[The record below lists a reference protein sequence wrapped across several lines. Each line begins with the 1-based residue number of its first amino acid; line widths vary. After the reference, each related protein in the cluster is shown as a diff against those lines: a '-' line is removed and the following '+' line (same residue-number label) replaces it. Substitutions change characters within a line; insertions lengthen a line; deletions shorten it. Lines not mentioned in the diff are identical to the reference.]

1 MKYIVVHAGARDW
14 YRLAI
19 SLYENGRLAYLV
31 TDDIIFRKEYRN
43 LFPRSMIKISWFAL
57 FFKCLEKVISPKMGF
72 NIYKDYWLGRKAGK
86 LSNRKKLPIFSC
98 CRYAM
103 TAFGISKIHPKILF
117 QYHPQSG
124 CVREILQDEID
135 RNPAAKKTILE
146 ETEFRYTNKQLD
158 NSILE
163 VKLSDFA
170 VGASSFTLKTLIK
183 QGMPENCVHLAPYG
197 VNIKDFK
204 PKECFRKID
213 KMRFLFVGSFS
224 QRKGI
229 SYLLQAFKELE
240 DNGENISLAMAGR
253 GIMDYD
259 LVKSYNLKC
268 LETHINLPIEKLVK
282 LMQESDVFVFPSICE
297 GFGLVLIQAMATGL
311 PVITTY
317 NTSGPD
323 FIEEGEDGF
332 LIEAQDVNA
341 IKNKVKYFIENPDE
355 VKRMGLNAI
364 AKSKEFIWERFSSE
378 IIKSV
383 DEAEKLFIGQ

>member
-19 SLYENGRLAYLV
+19 SLYENDCLAYLV
-31 TDDIIFRKEYRN
+31 TDDIIFRKEYRK
-43 LFPRSMIKISWFAL
+43 LFPRHMIKISWMAL
-57 FFKCLEKVISPKMGF
+57 FFKFLEKVVSSKMGF

-86 LSNRKKLPIFSC
+86 LSNKKKLPIFSC

-103 TAFGISKIHPKILF
+103 TAFNISKIHPKILF

-124 CVREILQDEID
+124 CVKEILQDEID
-135 RNPAAKKTILE
+135 KNPAAKKTILE
-146 ETEFRYTNKQLD
+146 ETEFRYSKKQLD
-158 NSILE
+158 DSVRE
-163 VKLSDFA
+163 VELSDFA
-170 VGASSFTLKTLIK
+170 VGASTFTLKTLIK
-183 QGMPENCVHLAPYG
+183 QGMAENCVHMAPYG

-204 PKECFRKID
+204 PRRDFRKID

-240 DNGENISLAMAGR
+240 NEGENISLTMAGR
-253 GIMDYD
+253 GIMDYE
-259 LVKSYNLKC
+259 LVKSYELKC
-268 LETHINLPIEKLVK
+268 LETHVNLPLEKLVE

-297 GFGLVLIQAMATGL
+297 GFGLVLIQAMATGMPL
-311 PVITTY
+311 ITTY

-323 FIEEGEDGF
+323 FIEEGKDGF
-332 LIEAQDVNA
+332 LIEAQDVEA
-341 IKNKVKYFIENPDE
+341 IKNKVRYFLQNPDE
-355 VKRMGLNAI
+355 VKRMGQNAI
-364 AKSKEFIWERFSSE
+364 LKSKDFTWERFSAE

-383 DEAEKLFIGQ
+383 DEAEKIFVK

>member
-19 SLYENGRLAYLV
+19 SLYENNRLAYLV

-43 LFPRSMIKISWFAL
+43 LFPRSMIKISWIAL
-57 FFKCLEKVISPKMGF
+57 FFKFLEKVVSSKMGF

-86 LSNRKKLPIFSC
+86 LSNKKKLPIFSC

-103 TAFGISKIHPKILF
+103 TAFNISKIHPKILF

-124 CVREILQDEID
+124 CVKEILQDEVD
-135 RNPAAKKTILE
+135 KNPMAKKTILE
-146 ETEFRYTNKQLD
+146 ETEFRYSKKQLD
-158 NSILE
+158 DSIFE

-170 VGASSFTLKTLIK
+170 VGASTFTLKTLIK
-183 QGMPENCVHLAPYG
+183 QGMTENCVHMAPYG

-204 PKECFRKID
+204 PRNNFRKID

-240 DNGENISLAMAGR
+240 DEGENFSLTMTGR
-253 GIMDYD
+253 GIMDYE

-268 LETHINLPIEKLVK
+268 LETHVNLPLEELVK

-297 GFGLVLIQAMATGL
+297 GFGLVLIQAMATGMPL
-311 PVITTY
+311 ITTY

-323 FIEEGEDGF
+323 FIEEGKDGF
-332 LIEAQDVNA
+332 LIETQDIEA
-341 IKNKVKYFIENPDE
+341 IKNKVRYFLQNPEE
-355 VKRMGLNAI
+355 VKRMGQNAI
-364 AKSKEFIWERFSSE
+364 SKSKDFTWERFSSE

-383 DEAEKLFIGQ
+383 DKAEELYFK

>member
-19 SLYENGRLAYLV
+19 SLYENDRLAYLV
-31 TDDIIFRKEYRN
+31 TDDIIFRKEYRK
-43 LFPRSMIKISWFAL
+43 LFPRHMIKISWMAL
-57 FFKCLEKVISPKMGF
+57 FFKFLEKVVSSKMGF

-86 LSNRKKLPIFSC
+86 LSNKKKLPIFSC

-103 TAFGISKIHPKILF
+103 TAFNISKIHPKILF

-124 CVREILQDEID
+124 CVKEILQDEID
-135 RNPAAKKTILE
+135 KNPAAKKTILE
-146 ETEFRYTNKQLD
+146 ETEFRYSKKQLD
-158 NSILE
+158 DSVRE
-163 VKLSDFA
+163 VELSDFA
-170 VGASSFTLKTLIK
+170 VGASTFTLKTLIK
-183 QGMPENCVHLAPYG
+183 QGMAENCVHMAPYG

-204 PKECFRKID
+204 PRRDFRKID

-240 DNGENISLAMAGR
+240 NEGENISLTMAGR
-253 GIMDYD
+253 GIMDYE
-259 LVKSYNLKC
+259 LVKSYELKC
-268 LETHINLPIEKLVK
+268 LETHVNLPLEKLVE

-297 GFGLVLIQAMATGL
+297 GFGLVLIQAMATGMPL
-311 PVITTY
+311 ITTY

-323 FIEEGEDGF
+323 FIEEGKDGF
-332 LIEAQDVNA
+332 LIEAQDVET
-341 IKNKVKYFIENPDE
+341 IKNKVRYFLQNPEE
-355 VKRMGLNAI
+355 VKRMGQNAI
-364 AKSKEFIWERFSSE
+364 LKSKDFTWERFSSE

-383 DEAEKLFIGQ
+383 DKAEELFLK

>member
-19 SLYENGRLAYLV
+19 SLYENDRLAYLV
-31 TDDIIFRKEYRN
+31 TDDIIFRKEYRK
-43 LFPRSMIKISWFAL
+43 LFPRHMIKISWMAL
-57 FFKCLEKVISPKMGF
+57 FFKFLEKVVSSKMGF

-86 LSNRKKLPIFSC
+86 LSNKKKLPIFSC

-103 TAFGISKIHPKILF
+103 TAFNISKIHPKILF

-124 CVREILQDEID
+124 CVKEILQDEVD
-135 RNPAAKKTILE
+135 KNPMAKKTILE
-146 ETEFRYTNKQLD
+146 ETEFRYSKKQLD
-158 NSILE
+158 DSVFE

-170 VGASSFTLKTLIK
+170 VGASTFTLKTLIK
-183 QGMPENCVHLAPYG
+183 QGMAENCVHMAPYG

-204 PKECFRKID
+204 PRNNFRKID

-240 DNGENISLAMAGR
+240 NEGENISLTMAGR
-253 GIMDYD
+253 GIMDYE
-259 LVKSYNLKC
+259 LVKSYELKC
-268 LETHINLPIEKLVK
+268 LETHVNLPLEKLVE

-297 GFGLVLIQAMATGL
+297 GFGLVLIQAMATGMPL
-311 PVITTY
+311 ITTY

-323 FIEEGEDGF
+323 FIEEGKDGF
-332 LIEAQDVNA
+332 LIEAQDVEA
-341 IKNKVKYFIENPDE
+341 IKNKVRYFLQNPDE
-355 VKRMGLNAI
+355 VKRMGQNAI
-364 AKSKEFIWERFSSE
+364 LKSKDFTWERFSAE

-383 DEAEKLFIGQ
+383 DEAEKIFVK

>member
-19 SLYENGRLAYLV
+19 SLYENDRLAYLV
-31 TDDIIFRKEYRN
+31 TDDIIFRKEYKK
-43 LFPRSMIKISWFAL
+43 LFPAKMIKISWIAL
-57 FFKCLEKVISPKMGF
+57 FFKFLEKVISPNMGF

-86 LSNRKKLPIFSC
+86 LSNKKKLPIFSC

-103 TAFGISKIHPKILF
+103 TAFGISKVHPKILF

-124 CVREILQDEID
+124 CVKEILQDEID
-135 RNPAAKKTILE
+135 KNPAAKKTILE
-146 ETEFRYTNKQLD
+146 ETEFRYSKKQLD
-158 NSILE
+158 NSVFE
-163 VKLSDFA
+163 VELSDFA
-170 VGASSFTLKTLIK
+170 VGASTFTLKTLIK
-183 QGMPENCVHLAPYG
+183 QGMAENCVHMAPYG

-204 PKECFRKID
+204 PRKDFRKID

-240 DNGENISLAMAGR
+240 NEGENISLTMAGR
-253 GIMDYD
+253 GIMDYE
-259 LVKSYNLKC
+259 LVKSYDLKC
-268 LETHINLPIEKLVK
+268 LETHVNLPLEKLVE

-297 GFGLVLIQAMATGL
+297 GFGLVLIQAMATGMPL
-311 PVITTY
+311 ITTY

-323 FIEEGEDGF
+323 FIEEGKDGF
-332 LIEAQDVNA
+332 LIEAQDVEA
-341 IKNKVKYFIENPDE
+341 IKNKVRYFLQNPDE
-355 VKRMGLNAI
+355 VKRMGQNAI
-364 AKSKEFIWERFSSE
+364 LKSKDFTWERFSAE

-383 DEAEKLFIGQ
+383 DEAEKIFVK

>member
-19 SLYENGRLAYLV
+19 SLYENDRLAYLV
-31 TDDIIFRKEYRN
+31 TDDIIFRKEYRK
-43 LFPRSMIKISWFAL
+43 LFPRHMIKISWMAL
-57 FFKCLEKVISPKMGF
+57 FFKFLEKVVSSKMGF

-86 LSNRKKLPIFSC
+86 LSNKKKLPIFSC

-103 TAFGISKIHPKILF
+103 TAFNISKIHPKILF

-124 CVREILQDEID
+124 CVKEILQDEVD
-135 RNPAAKKTILE
+135 KNPMAKKTILE
-146 ETEFRYTNKQLD
+146 ETEFRYSKKQLD
-158 NSILE
+158 DSVFE

-170 VGASSFTLKTLIK
+170 VGASTFTLKTLIK
-183 QGMPENCVHLAPYG
+183 QGMAENCVHMAPYG

-204 PKECFRKID
+204 PRRDFRKID

-240 DNGENISLAMAGR
+240 DEGENISLTMAGR
-253 GIMDYD
+253 GIMDYE

-268 LETHINLPIEKLVK
+268 LETHVNLPLEKLVE

-297 GFGLVLIQAMATGL
+297 GFGLVLIQAMATGMPL
-311 PVITTY
+311 ITTY

-323 FIEEGEDGF
+323 FIEEGKDGF
-332 LIEAQDVNA
+332 LIEAQDVET
-341 IKNKVKYFIENPDE
+341 IKNKVRYFLQNPEE
-355 VKRMGLNAI
+355 VKRMGQNAI
-364 AKSKEFIWERFSSE
+364 LKSKDFTWERFSAE

-383 DEAEKLFIGQ
+383 DEAEKIFVK

>member
-19 SLYENGRLAYLV
+19 SLYENDCLAYLV
-31 TDDIIFRKEYRN
+31 TDDIIFRKEYRK
-43 LFPRSMIKISWFAL
+43 LFPRHMIKISWMAL
-57 FFKCLEKVISPKMGF
+57 FFKFLEKVVSSKMGF

-86 LSNRKKLPIFSC
+86 LSNKKKLPIFSC

-103 TAFGISKIHPKILF
+103 TAFNISKIHPKILF

-124 CVREILQDEID
+124 CVKEILQDEID
-135 RNPAAKKTILE
+135 KNPAAKKTILE
-146 ETEFRYTNKQLD
+146 ETEFRYSKKQLD
-158 NSILE
+158 DSVRE
-163 VKLSDFA
+163 VELSDFA
-170 VGASSFTLKTLIK
+170 VGASTFTLKTLIK
-183 QGMPENCVHLAPYG
+183 QGMAENCVHMAPYG

-204 PKECFRKID
+204 PRRDFRKID

-240 DNGENISLAMAGR
+240 NEGENISLTMAGR

-259 LVKSYNLKC
+259 LVKSYELKC
-268 LETHINLPIEKLVK
+268 LETHVNLPLEKLVE

-297 GFGLVLIQAMATGL
+297 GFGLVLIQAMATGMPL
-311 PVITTY
+311 ITTY

-323 FIEEGEDGF
+323 FIEEGKDGF
-332 LIEAQDVNA
+332 LIEAQDVEA
-341 IKNKVKYFIENPDE
+341 IKNKVRYFLQNPDE
-355 VKRMGLNAI
+355 VKRMGQNAI
-364 AKSKEFIWERFSSE
+364 LKSKDFTWERFSAE

-383 DEAEKLFIGQ
+383 DEAEKIFVK

>member
-19 SLYENGRLAYLV
+19 SLYENNRLAYLV

-43 LFPRSMIKISWFAL
+43 LFPRSMIKISWIAL
-57 FFKCLEKVISPKMGF
+57 FFKFLEKVVSSKMGF

-86 LSNRKKLPIFSC
+86 LSNKKKLPIFSC

-103 TAFGISKIHPKILF
+103 TAFNISKIHPKILF

-124 CVREILQDEID
+124 CVKEILQDEVD
-135 RNPAAKKTILE
+135 KNPMAKKTILE
-146 ETEFRYTNKQLD
+146 ETEFRYSKKQLD
-158 NSILE
+158 DSVFE

-170 VGASSFTLKTLIK
+170 VGASTFTLKTLIK
-183 QGMPENCVHLAPYG
+183 QGMTENCVHMAPYG

-204 PKECFRKID
+204 PRNNFRKID

-240 DNGENISLAMAGR
+240 DEGENFSLTMTGR
-253 GIMDYD
+253 GIMDYE

-268 LETHINLPIEKLVK
+268 LETHVNLPLEELVK

-297 GFGLVLIQAMATGL
+297 GFGLVLIQAMATGMPL
-311 PVITTY
+311 ITTY

-323 FIEEGEDGF
+323 FIEEGKDGF
-332 LIEAQDVNA
+332 LIETQDIEA
-341 IKNKVKYFIENPDE
+341 IKNKVRYFLQNPEE
-355 VKRMGLNAI
+355 VKRMGQNAI
-364 AKSKEFIWERFSSE
+364 SKSKDFTWERFSSE

-383 DEAEKLFIGQ
+383 DKAEELYFK

>member
-19 SLYENGRLAYLV
+19 SLYENDRLAYLV
-31 TDDIIFRKEYRN
+31 TDDIIFRKEYRK
-43 LFPRSMIKISWFAL
+43 LFPRHMIKISWMAL
-57 FFKCLEKVISPKMGF
+57 FFKFLEKIVSSKMGF

-86 LSNRKKLPIFSC
+86 LSNKKKLPIFSC

-103 TAFGISKIHPKILF
+103 TAFNISKIHPKILF

-124 CVREILQDEID
+124 CVKEILQDEID
-135 RNPAAKKTILE
+135 KNPAAKKTILE
-146 ETEFRYTNKQLD
+146 ETEFRYSKKQLD
-158 NSILE
+158 DSVFE

-170 VGASSFTLKTLIK
+170 VGASTFTLKTLIK
-183 QGMPENCVHLAPYG
+183 QGMAENCVHMAPYG

-204 PKECFRKID
+204 PRNNFRKID

-240 DNGENISLAMAGR
+240 DEGENISLTMAGR
-253 GIMDYD
+253 GIMDYE

-268 LETHINLPIEKLVK
+268 LETHVNLPLEKLVE

-297 GFGLVLIQAMATGL
+297 GFGLVLIQAMATGMPL
-311 PVITTY
+311 ITTY

-323 FIEEGEDGF
+323 FIEEGKDGF
-332 LIEAQDVNA
+332 LIEAQDVET
-341 IKNKVKYFIENPDE
+341 IKNKVRYFLQNPEE
-355 VKRMGLNAI
+355 VKRMGQNAI
-364 AKSKEFIWERFSSE
+364 LKSKDFTWERFSAE

-383 DEAEKLFIGQ
+383 DEAEKIFVK

>member
-1 MKYIVVHAGARDW
+1 MKYIAVHAGARDW

-19 SLYENGRLAYLV
+19 SLYENDRLAYLV
-31 TDDIIFRKEYRN
+31 TDDIIFRKEYRK
-43 LFPRSMIKISWFAL
+43 LFPRHMIKISWMAL
-57 FFKCLEKVISPKMGF
+57 FFKFLEKVVSSKMGF

-86 LSNRKKLPIFSC
+86 LSNKKKLPIFSC

-103 TAFGISKIHPKILF
+103 TAFNISKIHPKILF

-124 CVREILQDEID
+124 CVKEILQDEVD
-135 RNPAAKKTILE
+135 KNPMAKKTILE
-146 ETEFRYTNKQLD
+146 ETEFRYSKKQLD
-158 NSILE
+158 DSVFE

-170 VGASSFTLKTLIK
+170 VGASTFTLKTLIK
-183 QGMPENCVHLAPYG
+183 QGMAENCVHMAPYG

-204 PKECFRKID
+204 PRRDFRKID

-240 DNGENISLAMAGR
+240 NEGENISLTMAGR
-253 GIMDYD
+253 GIMDYE
-259 LVKSYNLKC
+259 LVKSYELKC
-268 LETHINLPIEKLVK
+268 LETHVNLPLEKLVE

-297 GFGLVLIQAMATGL
+297 GFGLVLIQAMATGMPL
-311 PVITTY
+311 ITTY

-323 FIEEGEDGF
+323 FIEEGKDGF
-332 LIEAQDVNA
+332 LIEAQDIEA
-341 IKNKVKYFIENPDE
+341 IKNKVRYFLQNPEE
-355 VKRMGLNAI
+355 VKRMGQNAI
-364 AKSKEFIWERFSSE
+364 LKSKDFTWERFSSE

-383 DEAEKLFIGQ
+383 DKAEELFLK

>member
-19 SLYENGRLAYLV
+19 SLYENNRLAYLV

-43 LFPRSMIKISWFAL
+43 LFPKHMIKISWMAL
-57 FFKCLEKVISPKMGF
+57 FFKFLEKAISSKMGF

-86 LSNRKKLPIFSC
+86 LSNKKKLPVFSC

-103 TAFGISKIHPKILF
+103 TAFGISKIHPKMLF

-124 CVREILQDEID
+124 VVKEILQDEID
-135 RNPAAKKTILE
+135 KNPTAKKTILE
-146 ETEFRYTNKQLD
+146 ETEFHYTKKQLD
-158 NSILE
+158 NSVLE

-170 VGASSFTLKTLIK
+170 VGASTFTLKTLIK
-183 QGMPENCVHLAPYG
+183 QGMSEDCVHLAPYG

-204 PKECFRKID
+204 PRKEFKKID

-240 DNGENISLAMAGR
+240 DVGENISLAMAGR

-268 LETHINLPIEKLVK
+268 LETYINLPTEKLVE

-311 PVITTY
+311 PVITTH

-323 FIEEGEDGF
+323 FVEEAKDGF
-332 LIEAQDVNA
+332 LIEPQNVEA
-341 IKNKVKYFIENPDE
+341 IKDKVRYFLQNPED
-355 VKRMGLNAI
+355 VKRMGENAI
-364 AKSKEFIWERFSSE
+364 TKSKDFTWDKFSSE

-383 DEAEKLFIGQ
+383 EKAEELFLK

>member
-19 SLYENGRLAYLV
+19 SLYENDRLAYLV
-31 TDDIIFRKEYRN
+31 TDDIIFRKEYRK
-43 LFPRSMIKISWFAL
+43 LFPRHMIKISWMAL
-57 FFKCLEKVISPKMGF
+57 FFKFLEKVVSSKMGF

-86 LSNRKKLPIFSC
+86 LSNKKKLPIFSC

-103 TAFGISKIHPKILF
+103 TAFNISKIHPKILF

-124 CVREILQDEID
+124 CVKEILQDEID
-135 RNPAAKKTILE
+135 KNPAAKKTILE
-146 ETEFRYTNKQLD
+146 ETEFRYSKKQLD
-158 NSILE
+158 DSVRE
-163 VKLSDFA
+163 VELSDFA
-170 VGASSFTLKTLIK
+170 VGASTFTLKTLIK
-183 QGMPENCVHLAPYG
+183 QGMAENCVHMAPYG

-204 PKECFRKID
+204 PRRDFRKID

-240 DNGENISLAMAGR
+240 NEGENISLTMAGR
-253 GIMDYD
+253 GIMDYE
-259 LVKSYNLKC
+259 LVKSYELKC
-268 LETHINLPIEKLVK
+268 LETHVNLPLEKLVE

-297 GFGLVLIQAMATGL
+297 GFGLVLIQAMATGMPL
-311 PVITTY
+311 ITTY

-323 FIEEGEDGF
+323 FIEEGKDGF
-332 LIEAQDVNA
+332 LIEAQDVET
-341 IKNKVKYFIENPDE
+341 IKNKVRYFLQNPEE
-355 VKRMGLNAI
+355 VKRMGQNAI
-364 AKSKEFIWERFSSE
+364 LKSKDFTWERFSAE

-383 DEAEKLFIGQ
+383 DEAEKIFVK

>member
-19 SLYENGRLAYLV
+19 SLYENDRLAYLV
-31 TDDIIFRKEYRN
+31 TDDIIFRKEYRK
-43 LFPRSMIKISWFAL
+43 LFPRHMIKISWMAL
-57 FFKCLEKVISPKMGF
+57 FFKFLEKVVSSKMGF

-86 LSNRKKLPIFSC
+86 LSNKKKLPIFSC

-103 TAFGISKIHPKILF
+103 TAFNISKIHPKILF

-124 CVREILQDEID
+124 CVKEILQDEVD
-135 RNPAAKKTILE
+135 KNPMAKKTILE
-146 ETEFRYTNKQLD
+146 ETEFRYSKKQLD
-158 NSILE
+158 DSVFE

-170 VGASSFTLKTLIK
+170 VGASTFTLKTLIK
-183 QGMPENCVHLAPYG
+183 QGMAENCVHMAPYG

-204 PKECFRKID
+204 PRRDFRKID

-240 DNGENISLAMAGR
+240 NEGENISLTMAGR

-259 LVKSYNLKC
+259 LVKSYGLKC
-268 LETHINLPIEKLVK
+268 LETHVNLPLEKLVE

-297 GFGLVLIQAMATGL
+297 GFGLVLIQAMATGMPL
-311 PVITTY
+311 ITTY

-323 FIEEGEDGF
+323 FIEEGKDGF
-332 LIEAQDVNA
+332 LIEAQDVEA
-341 IKNKVKYFIENPDE
+341 IKNKVRYFLQNPDE
-355 VKRMGLNAI
+355 VKRMGQNAI
-364 AKSKEFIWERFSSE
+364 LKSKDFTWERFSAE

-383 DEAEKLFIGQ
+383 DEAEKIFVK

>member
-19 SLYENGRLAYLV
+19 SLYENDCLAYLV
-31 TDDIIFRKEYRN
+31 TDDIIFRKEYRK
-43 LFPRSMIKISWFAL
+43 LFPRHMIKISWMAL
-57 FFKCLEKVISPKMGF
+57 FFKFLEKVVSSKMGF

-86 LSNRKKLPIFSC
+86 LSNKKKLPIFSC

-103 TAFGISKIHPKILF
+103 TAFNISKIHPKILF

-124 CVREILQDEID
+124 CVKEILQDEID
-135 RNPAAKKTILE
+135 KNPAAKKTILE
-146 ETEFRYTNKQLD
+146 ETEFRYSKKQLD
-158 NSILE
+158 NSVIE

-170 VGASSFTLKTLIK
+170 VGASTFTLKTLIK
-183 QGMPENCVHLAPYG
+183 QGMAENCVHMAPYG

-204 PKECFRKID
+204 PRRDFRKID

-240 DNGENISLAMAGR
+240 NEGENISLTMAGR
-253 GIMDYD
+253 GIMDYE
-259 LVKSYNLKC
+259 LVKSYELKC
-268 LETHINLPIEKLVK
+268 LETHVNLPLEKLVE

-297 GFGLVLIQAMATGL
+297 GFGLVLIQAMATGMPL
-311 PVITTY
+311 ITTY

-323 FIEEGEDGF
+323 FIEEGKDGF
-332 LIEAQDVNA
+332 LIEAQDVEA
-341 IKNKVKYFIENPDE
+341 IKNKVRYFLQNPDE
-355 VKRMGLNAI
+355 VKRMGQNAI
-364 AKSKEFIWERFSSE
+364 LKSKDFTWERFSAE

-383 DEAEKLFIGQ
+383 DEAEKIFVK

>member
-19 SLYENGRLAYLV
+19 SLYENDRLAYLV
-31 TDDIIFRKEYRN
+31 TDDIIFRKEYRK
-43 LFPRSMIKISWFAL
+43 LFPRHMIKISWMAL
-57 FFKCLEKVISPKMGF
+57 FFKFLEKVVSSKMGF

-86 LSNRKKLPIFSC
+86 LSNKKKLPIFSC

-103 TAFGISKIHPKILF
+103 TAFNISKIHPKILF

-124 CVREILQDEID
+124 CVKEILQDEID
-135 RNPAAKKTILE
+135 KNPAAKKTILE
-146 ETEFRYTNKQLD
+146 ETEFRYSKKQLD
-158 NSILE
+158 DSVRE
-163 VKLSDFA
+163 VELSDFA
-170 VGASSFTLKTLIK
+170 VGASTFTLKTLIK
-183 QGMPENCVHLAPYG
+183 QGMAENCVHMAPYG

-204 PKECFRKID
+204 PRRDFRKID

-240 DNGENISLAMAGR
+240 NEGENISLTMAGR
-253 GIMDYD
+253 GIMDYE
-259 LVKSYNLKC
+259 LVKSYELKC
-268 LETHINLPIEKLVK
+268 LETHVNLPLEKLVE

-297 GFGLVLIQAMATGL
+297 GFGLVLIQAMATGMPL
-311 PVITTY
+311 ITTY

-323 FIEEGEDGF
+323 FIEEGKDGF
-332 LIEAQDVNA
+332 LIEAQDVEA
-341 IKNKVKYFIENPDE
+341 IKNKVRYFLQNPDE
-355 VKRMGLNAI
+355 VKRMGQNAI
-364 AKSKEFIWERFSSE
+364 LKSKDFTWERFSSE

-383 DEAEKLFIGQ
+383 DKAEELFLK

>member
-19 SLYENGRLAYLV
+19 SLYENDRLAYLV
-31 TDDIIFRKEYRN
+31 TDDIIFRKEYRK
-43 LFPRSMIKISWFAL
+43 LFPRHMIKISWMAL
-57 FFKCLEKVISPKMGF
+57 FFKFLEKVVSSKMGF

-86 LSNRKKLPIFSC
+86 LSNKKKLPIFSC

-103 TAFGISKIHPKILF
+103 TAFNISKIHPKILF

-124 CVREILQDEID
+124 CVKEILQDEVD
-135 RNPAAKKTILE
+135 KNPMAKKTILE
-146 ETEFRYTNKQLD
+146 ETEFRYSKKQLD
-158 NSILE
+158 DSVFE

-170 VGASSFTLKTLIK
+170 VGASTFTLKTLIK
-183 QGMPENCVHLAPYG
+183 QGMAENCVHMAPYG

-204 PKECFRKID
+204 PRNNFRKID

-240 DNGENISLAMAGR
+240 DEGENISLTMAGR
-253 GIMDYD
+253 GIMDYE

-268 LETHINLPIEKLVK
+268 LETHINLPLKNLVE

-297 GFGLVLIQAMATGL
+297 GFGLVLIQAMATGMPL
-311 PVITTY
+311 ITTY

-323 FIEEGEDGF
+323 FIEEGKDGF
-332 LIEAQDVNA
+332 LIEAQDVEA
-341 IKNKVKYFIENPDE
+341 IKNKVRYFLQNPEE
-355 VKRMGLNAI
+355 VKRMGQNAI
-364 AKSKEFIWERFSSE
+364 LKSKDFTWERFSSE

-383 DEAEKLFIGQ
+383 DKAEELFLK

>member
-19 SLYENGRLAYLV
+19 SLYENDRLAYLV
-31 TDDIIFRKEYRN
+31 TDDIIFRKEYRK
-43 LFPRSMIKISWFAL
+43 LFPRHMIKISWMAL
-57 FFKCLEKVISPKMGF
+57 FFKFLEKVVSSKMGF

-86 LSNRKKLPIFSC
+86 LSNKKKLPIFSC

-103 TAFGISKIHPKILF
+103 TAFNISKIHPKILF

-124 CVREILQDEID
+124 CVKEILQDEVD
-135 RNPAAKKTILE
+135 KNPMAKKTILE
-146 ETEFRYTNKQLD
+146 ETEFRYSKKQLD
-158 NSILE
+158 DSVRE
-163 VKLSDFA
+163 VELSDFA
-170 VGASSFTLKTLIK
+170 VGASTFTLKTLIK
-183 QGMPENCVHLAPYG
+183 QGMAENCVHMAPYG

-204 PKECFRKID
+204 SRRDFRKID

-240 DNGENISLAMAGR
+240 NEGENISLTMAGR
-253 GIMDYD
+253 GIMDYE
-259 LVKSYNLKC
+259 LVKSYELKC
-268 LETHINLPIEKLVK
+268 LETHVNLPLEKLVE

-297 GFGLVLIQAMATGL
+297 GFGLVLIQAMATGMPL
-311 PVITTY
+311 ITTY

-323 FIEEGEDGF
+323 FIEEGKDGF
-332 LIEAQDVNA
+332 LIEAQDVEA
-341 IKNKVKYFIENPDE
+341 IKNKVRYFLQNPDE
-355 VKRMGLNAI
+355 VKRMGQNAI
-364 AKSKEFIWERFSSE
+364 LKSKDFTWERFSAE

-383 DEAEKLFIGQ
+383 DEAEKIFVK